1 MTEVAGLTRQS
12 DISLAERLCA
22 LSPEDLKA
30 VLDGMPDSALDHIL
44 HDWTVW
50 ARPKQL
56 APEGGWFCWLILAG
70 RGFGKTRTG
79 AEWIRGLVEARHVDA
94 RKGDA
99 LRIAIV
105 AETAHDGRNVMIEG
119 ESGLLACAPPH
130 FRPAYEPSKR
140 RLTWPNGAEA
150 TLFSA
155 EDPDQLRGPQHHLA
169 WCDELAKWRYPEEAW
184 SNLTLGL
191 RLGDAPRVCVTTTP
205 RPLPFLKDLMADPS
219 TVTTRGSTFE
229 NAGNLPRTFMD
240 QVRRRYGG
248 TRLGRQE
255 LEAEILDDV
264 PGALWT
270 RDMIE
275 SARLR
280 DAGAM
285 ARVVVA
291 IDPPVTSG
299 PGADACGMVVAGLAP
314 DGHVY
319 VLDDRTA
326 AGLSPHK
333 WASRAIEAYHD
344 FRADRLVAE
353 VNNGGELVASL
364 VRQIDDSVSYR
375 EVRASRGKV
384 ARAEP
389 VAALYERGLVH
400 HVGAFPELEDEMCGF
415 VTGGDGRV
423 GGRSPDRVDA
433 LVWAVTDLA
442 LMRGRAPRVRPV

>member
-1 MTEVAGLTRQS
+1 
-12 DISLAERLCA
+12 
-22 LSPEDLKA
+22 
-30 VLDGMPDSALDHIL
+30 
-44 HDWTVW
+44 
-50 ARPKQL
+50 
-56 APEGGWFCWLILAG
+56 
-70 RGFGKTRTG
+70 
-79 AEWIRGLVEARHVDA
+79 
-94 RKGDA
+94 
-99 LRIAIV
+99 
-105 AETAHDGRNVMIEG
+105 
-119 ESGLLACAPPH
+119 
-130 FRPAYEPSKR
+130 
-140 RLTWPNGAEA
+140 
-150 TLFSA
+150 
-155 EDPDQLRGPQHHLA
+155 
-169 WCDELAKWRYPEEAW
+169 
-184 SNLTLGL
+184 
-191 RLGDAPRVCVTTTP
+191 
-205 RPLPFLKDLMADPS
+205 
-219 TVTTRGSTFE
+219 
-229 NAGNLPRTFMD
+229 
-240 QVRRRYGG
+240 
-248 TRLGRQE
+248 
-255 LEAEILDDV
+255 V